1 VQTLAL
7 LEEDLERT
15 YIAFNKRPEVV
26 RDPVRFLYSYARQAD
41 IELAGIVASSLAYG
55 RVAQINKSVS
65 HVLDATREAVLG
77 ECAYRDLTRIL
88 RGFVHRFTVGD
99 EVASLLVAS
108 RKMANEHGS
117 LCAGF
122 LAHFDP
128 ADETVLPALKGFV
141 RELYSLA
148 PSAFGSLIPMPDRGS
163 ALKRLNLFLRWMV
176 RKDEI
181 DPGPWD
187 AIPASKLIVP
197 LDVHMHRIGLRLGF
211 TTRKQA
217 DMKTAIEVTRGFRRI
232 CPEDPTKYD
241 FCLTHSSI
249 AGEL

>member
-1 VQTLAL
+1 VQTLTF

-15 YIAFNKRPEVV
+15 YAAFNTRPEAV
-26 RDPVRFLYSYARQAD
+26 RDPVRFLHSYSQQPD
-41 IELAGIVASSLAYG
+41 IELAGLIASSLAYG

-65 HVLDATREAVLG
+65 RVLSATLDVAACG
-77 ECAYRDLTRIL
+77 CTYRDLSRIL
-88 RGFVHRFTVGD
+88 RDFKHRFTVGD
-99 EVASLLVAS
+99 EVAALLVAC
-108 RKMANEHGS
+108 RKMAEDHGS
-117 LCAGF
+117 LGAGF
-122 LAHFDP
+122 LAHYDP

-148 PSAFGSLIPMPDRGS
+148 PSSFGSLIPMPDRGS

-181 DPGPWD
+181 DPGPWE

-211 TTRKQA
+211 TSRKQA